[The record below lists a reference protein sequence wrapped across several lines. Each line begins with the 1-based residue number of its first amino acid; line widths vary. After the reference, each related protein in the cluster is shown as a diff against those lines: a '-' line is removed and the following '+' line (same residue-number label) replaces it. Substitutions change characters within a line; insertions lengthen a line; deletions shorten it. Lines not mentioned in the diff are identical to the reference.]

1 MKSMKNNYSG
11 GIFLTEELFLHDHY
25 LKSCTARVKRVD
37 GMRVVLDRTV
47 FYPQGGGQ
55 PFDKG
60 TITRNGEKFEVL
72 SVRKENGE
80 IFHELNKQ
88 GLAEGDSVECAIDWD
103 YRYKLMRFHTSA
115 HVLARVLSNETNSL
129 ITGNQL
135 GAEESRMDFSASSF
149 GMEQAKGFEEKANQ
163 VIAQNLPVTV
173 SFEKAEDAFKRPEL
187 FRLKSVLP
195 KNLSVLRIVSIGDFD
210 VQADGGTHVANTSEI
225 GRIRITRTENK
236 GKENRRVY
244 WRLE

>member
-1 MKSMKNNYSG
+1 MKKV
-11 GIFLTEELFLHDHY
+11 E
-25 LKSCTARVKRVD
+25 
-37 GMRVVLDRTV
+37 GMRLALDRTV

-60 TITRNGEKFEVL
+60 KISRNGESFEVL

-80 IFHELNKQ
+80 IFHELNKPN
-88 GLAEGDSVECAIDWD
+88 LKEGDKVECAIDWV

-115 HVLARVLSNETNSL
+115 HILARVLSNETGSL

-135 GAEESRMDFSASSF
+135 DAEESRMDFSASSF
-149 GMEQAKGFEEKANQ
+149 GMEEAKEFEEKVNQ
-163 VIAQNLPVTV
+163 VICQNLAVTV

-195 KNLSVLRIVSIGDFD
+195 KNLAVLRIISIGDFD

-225 GRIRITRTENK
+225 GQIRVTRTENK

>member
-1 MKSMKNNYSG
+1 ML
-11 GIFLTEELFLHDHY
+11 FLTEELFLHDHY
-25 LKSCTARVKRVD
+25 LKSCTASVKRIE
-37 GMRVVLDRTV
+37 GLRVVLDRTV

-60 TITRNGEKFEVL
+60 TISRNGESFGVL

-88 GLAEGDSVECAIDWD
+88 GLKQGDSVECAIDWVH
-103 YRYKLMRFHTSA
+103 RYKLLRFHTSA
-115 HVLARVLSNETNSL
+115 HILARVVSNETGSL

-135 GAEESRMDFSASSF
+135 GVDESRMDFSAQSF
-149 GMEQAKGFEEKANQ
+149 GMEQAKNFEEKANA
-163 VIAQNLPVTV
+163 VISKNLPVTV

-195 KNLSVLRIVSIGDFD
+195 KNLAVLRIVSIGDFD
-210 VQADGGTHVANTSEI
+210 MQADGGTHVANTSEI
-225 GRIRITRTENK
+225 GKIRVPRTENR

-244 WRLE
+244 WALE

>member
-1 MKSMKNNYSG
+1 M
-11 GIFLTEELFLHDHY
+11 TQELFLHDHY
-25 LKSCTARVKRVD
+25 LKSCTASVKRTE
-37 GMRVVLDRTV
+37 GLRVVLDRTV

-60 TITRNGEKFEVL
+60 TISCNGETFEVL
-72 SVRKENGE
+72 AVRKENGE
-80 IFHELNKQ
+80 SFHELNKQ
-88 GLAEGDSVECAIDWD
+88 GLKQGDSVECEIDWVH
-103 YRYKLMRFHTSA
+103 RYKLMRFHTSA
-115 HVLARVLSNETNSL
+115 HVLARVLSNETGSL

-149 GMEQAKGFEEKANQ
+149 GMEQAKKFEEKANA
-163 VIAQNLPVTV
+163 VIDQNLPVKV
-173 SFEKAEDAFKRPEL
+173 SFEKAEDAFRRPEL

-195 KNLSVLRIVSIGDFD
+195 KNLEVLRIVSIGDFD
-210 VQADGGTHVANTSEI
+210 VQADGGTHVANTKEI

-244 WRLE
+244 WTLE